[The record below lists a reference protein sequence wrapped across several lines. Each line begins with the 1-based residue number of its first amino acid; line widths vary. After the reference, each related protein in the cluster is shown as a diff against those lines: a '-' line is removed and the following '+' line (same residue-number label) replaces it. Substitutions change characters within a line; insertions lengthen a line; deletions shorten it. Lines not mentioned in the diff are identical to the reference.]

1 MSDAPIQIRKPEVIR
16 DIRELAEESGQPF
29 TDVVGDAVRKELERR
44 REARQEAIE
53 AKLARLNAIVDELH
67 ALPVVGSLITDA
79 DIYDEDG
86 LPK

>member
-1 MSDAPIQIRKPEVIR
+1 MQRRGQVVSTE
-16 DIRELAEESGQPF
+16 IRELAGGSGQPF

-67 ALPVVGSLITDA
+67 ALPVVGPLITDA